1 METATMR
8 DRLRSD
14 PRSNRQ
20 INDQPYLDHPEPCG
34 STAVADPLLSR
45 HEVEQNVWKVLQAV
59 PGVHFRSL
67 IVRRTCDGVC
77 LQGVME
83 TDTDEAAPD
92 VVSVIRRVA
101 PVLKVMNCIVVRE
114 CCGRPVHPR

>member
-1 METATMR
+1 MR
-8 DRLRSD
+8 DRLRSN
-14 PRSNRQ
+14 PRSNRR
-20 INDQPYLDHPEPCG
+20 IDEQPYQDDHPEPCG

-45 HEVEQNVWKVLQAV
+45 HQVEQDVWKVLQAV

-83 TDTDEAAPD
+83 TDTDDVAPD

-114 CCGRPVHPR
+114 CCGSPSHPR